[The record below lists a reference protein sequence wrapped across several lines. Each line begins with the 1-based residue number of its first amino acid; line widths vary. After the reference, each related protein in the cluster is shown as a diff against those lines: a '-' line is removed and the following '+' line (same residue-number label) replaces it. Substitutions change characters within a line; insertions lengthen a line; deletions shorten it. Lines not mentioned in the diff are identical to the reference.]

1 MLLVPL
7 RHGTLLPDVKMG
19 LVLDRMRERAAESKL
34 LAALRQEGNWL
45 EENLVLALSFP
56 PSPGT
61 GHPCR
66 GRGPR
71 AYSTDRDSVYLLLR
85 GTWATPSSPIAVRVA
100 NVIPVAV
107 PLQHL
112 QHFCEV

>member
-1 MLLVPL
+1 MVPL

-19 LVLDRMRERAAESKL
+19 LVLNRMRGRAAESKL
-34 LAALRQEGNWL
+34 MAALRREGNWL

-56 PSPGT
+56 QSPGT
-61 GHPCR
+61 GHPRR
-66 GRGPR
+66 GRGPG
-71 AYSTDRDSVYLLLR
+71 AHSTDRDSVYLLLR
-85 GTWATPSSPIAVRVA
+85 GTWPRPSSPTAVQVA

-112 QHFCEV
+112 